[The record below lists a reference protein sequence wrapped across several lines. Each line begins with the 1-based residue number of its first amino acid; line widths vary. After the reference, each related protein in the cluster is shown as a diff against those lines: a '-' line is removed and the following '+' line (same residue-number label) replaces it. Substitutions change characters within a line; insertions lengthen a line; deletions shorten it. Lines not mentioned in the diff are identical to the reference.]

1 MEPND
6 DLKTYI
12 RLHDDGSLEAVSA
25 TATDAAEQGLLPLVK
40 LPPPDGPCEPY
51 LELAADGQTVE
62 RRWGAREATPTEL
75 RHAARHALRD
85 QWASLPAWIRGPYHA
100 AFVSA
105 GQLLDSGDDDAA
117 EALIR
122 LAPPMP
128 GFSLDQLNEFGELR
142 EQLADAIAAL
152 PAI

>member
-1 MEPND
+1 MEPE

-12 RLHDDGSLEAVSA
+12 RLRDDGGLEAVSA

-40 LPPPDGPCEPY
+40 LPQPDGPCEPY
-51 LELAADGQTVE
+51 LALADDGQTVE
-62 RRWGAREATPTEL
+62 RRWKPRQATPTEL
-75 RHAARHALRD
+75 RHAARQALRD

-100 AFVSA
+100 AFVSVA
-105 GQLLDSGDDDAA
+105 QLLDSGEDDAA

-128 GFSLDQLNEFGELR
+128 GFSLDQLDEFGELR
-142 EQLADAIAAL
+142 EQLADAIANL